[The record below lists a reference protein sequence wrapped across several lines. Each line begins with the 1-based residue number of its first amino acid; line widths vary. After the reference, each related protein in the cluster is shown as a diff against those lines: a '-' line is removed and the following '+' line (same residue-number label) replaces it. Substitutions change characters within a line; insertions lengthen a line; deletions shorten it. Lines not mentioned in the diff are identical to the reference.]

1 MLVIGLLALCVI
13 VASTV
18 WLGER
23 AQGIA
28 QQVIQTRDVKAL
40 AVDLRT
46 ALLTAESSQRG
57 FLYTGNEIYLAPYAQ
72 GKMRA
77 GSNIQNLPD
86 ALKDFPE
93 FTPALQRLKEN
104 VDAKV
109 LEMDQ
114 SIALKR
120 DRQDEQAFELL
131 RSNRGKQLM
140 DEANVFLTG
149 IQLATDRRIADLVAE
164 QSENALG
171 LRLVSIV
178 GGMMIIGVVGLACF
192 LVYRYTH
199 ELYTAREALAQSND
213 RLEQRVNLR
222 TRELAE
228 ANDEM
233 REARDRA
240 QLLLAEV
247 NHRVANS
254 LTLVSSLVGLQARSL
269 DNEQTRSAL
278 AETQARVHAVAMVHR
293 RLYDSADVREVDLDE
308 YLAGLLDQ
316 FSTTVGS
323 ADGISVR
330 YEFESLKLPTDA
342 SINLGVVVTEWVMNA
357 IKYAYPDRKGEIRV
371 ILARQD
377 DEFGV
382 LRVEDD
388 GVGRDDKQPAKGTG
402 VGSRIVNAMAASMG
416 ATIEYRSRGPGTSA
430 NLAFPLHRA

>member
-1 MLVIGLLALCVI
+1 MPTSVRMFVSSTAAMLVIGLLALCVI

-77 GSNIQNLPD
+77 ESNIQNLPD

-140 DEANVFLTG
+140 DEAN
-149 IQLATDRRIADLVAE
+149 
-164 QSENALG
+164 
-171 LRLVSIV
+171 
-178 GGMMIIGVVGLACF
+178 
-192 LVYRYTH
+192 
-199 ELYTAREALAQSND
+199 
-213 RLEQRVNLR
+213 
-222 TRELAE
+222 
-228 ANDEM
+228 
-233 REARDRA
+233 
-240 QLLLAEV
+240 
-247 NHRVANS
+247 
-254 LTLVSSLVGLQARSL
+254 
-269 DNEQTRSAL
+269 
-278 AETQARVHAVAMVHR
+278 
-293 RLYDSADVREVDLDE
+293 
-308 YLAGLLDQ
+308 
-316 FSTTVGS
+316 
-323 ADGISVR
+323 
-330 YEFESLKLPTDA
+330 
-342 SINLGVVVTEWVMNA
+342 
-357 IKYAYPDRKGEIRV
+357 
-371 ILARQD
+371 
-377 DEFGV
+377 
-382 LRVEDD
+382 
-388 GVGRDDKQPAKGTG
+388 
-402 VGSRIVNAMAASMG
+402 
-416 ATIEYRSRGPGTSA
+416 
-430 NLAFPLHRA
+430 